1 MNSKSSHS
9 SLRRAKKKKV
19 KIWWRIPDL
28 DNIPTSDARDM
39 IYRSMVV
46 ASIAFQ
52 EYHNVKEEP
61 DFFRTF
67 WIMTEAEHMPGM
79 LNFIKRQMNDQRVH
93 YFAEVK

>member
-28 DNIPTSDARDM
+28 DNLPTSDARDI

-61 DFFRTF
+61 DFFRISCSTP
-67 WIMTEAEHMPGM
+67 TSRR
-79 LNFIKRQMNDQRVH
+79 LS
-93 YFAEVK
+93 